1 MYIEQILGFHSID
14 AFENIVKWEKP
25 ADIKGKIG
33 IRNLRFGDV
42 VTDIVAD
49 DTCCTVISNAPYTLM
64 INGIA
69 YVIEAGENTI
79 TLAR

>member
-1 MYIEQILGFHSID
+1 
-14 AFENIVKWEKP
+14 VKWEKP
-25 ADIKGKIG
+25 ADINGKIG

-64 INGIA
+64 ISGIA
-69 YVIEAGENTI
+69 HVIKAGENI
-79 TLAR
+79 ISLAK